1 MEELIIKYLEG
12 RITLSEEKTL
22 YDWLEASEESRAGF
36 REVESRWTSSHSPSS
51 EALKIIMN
59 IQSRRKARKRR
70 RLLWG
75 AAAAVVVMFAG
86 SALLFNGN
94 SLKYGEP
101 LYYTVEAP
109 CGTHSRLSLPDGTS
123 VWLNAGSKL
132 AYSTEFGK
140 SDRNIDL
147 DGEAYF
153 EGARNEDLPVNV
165 DAGGCRFTVL
175 GTKFDIQ
182 AYGGDENVM
191 AVLMQGSLRCEMN
204 DEVEIMVPGDRVV
217 ADKTSGLVKDRVNAE
232 QYRSWIDGL
241 LCYDKIELPV
251 LLKRLSREFDVDIIL
266 NTHAFDK
273 RTLHVSFSNDAS
285 LETILKAVSETVPIT
300 VTVSGKTYTI
310 DIK

>member
-1 MEELIIKYLEG
+1 M
-12 RITLSEEKTL
+12 
-22 YDWLEASEESRAGF
+22 
-36 REVESRWTSSHSPSS
+36 
-51 EALKIIMN
+51 
-59 IQSRRKARKRR
+59 
-70 RLLWG
+70 
-75 AAAAVVVMFAG
+75 
-86 SALLFNGN
+86 
-94 SLKYGEP
+94 
-101 LYYTVEAP
+101 
-109 CGTHSRLSLPDGTS
+109 
-123 VWLNAGSKL
+123 
-132 AYSTEFGK
+132 
-140 SDRNIDL
+140 
-147 DGEAYF
+147 
-153 EGARNEDLPVNV
+153 
-165 DAGGCRFTVL
+165 L